1 MVNVN
6 VVVCVKL
13 PAVPFIVIVRLP
25 VLDLLP
31 TRIVMVE
38 VPAPGAAIEL
48 GLNVTVL
55 LLPAPEADRLIAEL
69 NPPEMVVVIVVVPVP
84 EPLFDIVIDA
94 GAAVMLKFGF
104 VPVTFKETVVVAVVL
119 PDVPFTV
126 MT

>member
-1 MVNVN
+1 MVNVT

-13 PAVPFIVIVRLP
+13 PAVPFIVTVRDP

-31 TRIVMVE
+31 TRIVMVD

-69 NPPEMVVVIVVVPVP
+69 NPPEMVVVIVEVPVP
-84 EPLFDIVIDA
+84 EPLLEIVIDA
-94 GAAVMLKFGF
+94 GAAVMPKFGF
-104 VPVTFKETVVVAVVL
+104 VPVTFKVTVVVAVVL

>member
-13 PAVPFIVIVRLP
+13 PAVPFIMTVRDP

-94 GAAVMLKFGF
+94 GAAVMAKFGF
-104 VPVTFKETVVVAVVL
+104 VPVTFRETVVVAVTL

>member
-1 MVNVN
+1 MVNVT
-6 VVVCVKL
+6 VVVCDRL
-13 PAVPFIVIVRLP
+13 PAVPLIVTVRVP

-31 TRIVMVE
+31 TRIVIVE

-48 GLNVTVL
+48 GLNVTEL
-55 LLPAPEADRLIAEL
+55 LLPAPEADRLIDEL
-69 NPPEMVVVIVVVPVP
+69 NPPEIAVVIVEVPVP
-84 EPLFDIVIDA
+84 EPLLEIVIDA

-104 VPVTFKETVVVAVVL
+104 VPVTFRVTVVVAVAL